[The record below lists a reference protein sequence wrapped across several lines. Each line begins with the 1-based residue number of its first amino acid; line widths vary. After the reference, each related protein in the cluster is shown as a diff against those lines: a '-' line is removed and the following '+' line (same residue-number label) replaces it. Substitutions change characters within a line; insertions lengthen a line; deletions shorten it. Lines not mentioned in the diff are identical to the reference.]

1 MCLVVGLLNESKKD
15 SIIIQYGNHAVLSC
29 FHFVDDLSVF
39 IAISTA
45 GLQSD
50 SLSDLYVLRK
60 LELNTV
66 SYSMIFFFICKQSWS
81 DDTHLI
87 SIGDLFSEFSV
98 SVISKQLG

>member
-29 FHFVDDLSVF
+29 FHFVGDLSVF

-60 LELNTV
+60 LELKFDYHKHSQLFND
-66 SYSMIFFFICKQSWS
+66 FFFYLQTK
-81 DDTHLI
+81 L
-87 SIGDLFSEFSV
+87 V
-98 SVISKQLG
+98 